1 MMYPPLTPK
10 GGHKLLLIILTLG
23 MDGGATKLVDC
34 VFKSP
39 LGDLGADDE
48 AKKKNRKC

>member
-1 MMYPPLTPK
+1 M
-10 GGHKLLLIILTLG
+10 IILTQG
-23 MDGGATKLVDC
+23 VGGGAVYSVYC